1 MFLVSERVG
10 EMSRRSGKEMRNLML
25 AVTLGVL
32 LLVLAV
38 IAYFMV
44 TIIVTTNSNI
54 EEDKQKLIEESVR
67 SLQDMKSVLVVSEI
81 NPTIFML
88 FNQDLVEKVMG
99 GDMATLYEYATQVA
113 LTFYPVDYVGV
124 IVDGE
129 LADYKV
135 RRGVSV
141 DPDEI
146 PLTPPEGDYETLDSL
161 GGQEGFYVSVFFPVE
176 LAALGLGSGEIYF
189 NMIVERTEELAQ
201 IEDYFRNQRNDLILW
216 LSIASAIAIILSILL
231 TTFGLRY
238 FTRKYVV
245 RPIENLNRTAE
256 EIADGTFEGE
266 VTVEEE
272 SAYAALQGLLR
283 SGQKVLSRMDE
294 KLKE

>member
-1 MFLVSERVG
+1 
-10 EMSRRSGKEMRNLML
+10 MSRKSGKEMRNLML

-44 TIIVTTNSNI
+44 TIIVTTNNNI

-67 SLQDMKSVLVVSEI
+67 SLQEMRSALFMMEI
-81 NPTIFML
+81 NPSLLGL
-88 FNQDLVEKVMG
+88 FNQDLVEKVMA
-99 GDMATLYEYATQVA
+99 GDLQTFYEYATDIA
-113 LTFYPVDYVGV
+113 LSFYPVEYVGV
-124 IVDGE
+124 IVNGE
-129 LADYKV
+129 LADYEV
-135 RRGVSV
+135 RRGVSI

-146 PLTPPEGDYETLDSL
+146 PMTPPEGDYETLDSL
-161 GGQEGFYVSVFFPVE
+161 GGQEGFFIDVFFPVD
-176 LAALGLGSGEIYF
+176 LAMLGLGNEEIYF
-189 NMIVERTEELAQ
+189 NMIVERTDELAE
-201 IEDYFRNQRNDLILW
+201 IEEYFQNQRDDLILW

-238 FTRKYVV
+238 FTHKYVV
-245 RPIENLNRTAE
+245 DPIEELNRTAE

-266 VTVEEE
+266 VTVNEE

-283 SGQKVLSRMDE
+283 SGQKVLSKMDD
-294 KLKE
+294 KLQE

>member
-1 MFLVSERVG
+1 
-10 EMSRRSGKEMRNLML
+10 MSRKSGKEMRNLML

-67 SLQDMKSVLVVSEI
+67 SLQEMRSALFMMEI
-81 NPTIFML
+81 NPSLLKL
-88 FNQDLVEKVMG
+88 FNQDLVEQVLAG
-99 GDMATLYEYATQVA
+99 NLQTFYEYATDIA
-113 LTFYPVDYVGV
+113 LSFYPVEYVGI

-129 LADYKV
+129 LADYEV
-135 RRGVSV
+135 RRGVSI
-141 DPDEI
+141 DPEEI
-146 PLTPPEGDYETLDSL
+146 LLTPPEGDYETLDSL
-161 GGQEGFYVSVFFPVE
+161 GGQEGFFIDVFFPVD
-176 LAALGLGSGEIYF
+176 LAMLGLGDEEIYF
-189 NMIVERTEELAQ
+189 NMIVERTDELAE
-201 IEDYFRNQRNDLILW
+201 IEEYFQNQRDDLILW
-216 LSIASAIAIILSILL
+216 LSIASVIAVILSILL

-245 RPIENLNRTAE
+245 RPIEKLNRTAE

-266 VTVEEE
+266 LDVDEE

-294 KLKE
+294 ELRE